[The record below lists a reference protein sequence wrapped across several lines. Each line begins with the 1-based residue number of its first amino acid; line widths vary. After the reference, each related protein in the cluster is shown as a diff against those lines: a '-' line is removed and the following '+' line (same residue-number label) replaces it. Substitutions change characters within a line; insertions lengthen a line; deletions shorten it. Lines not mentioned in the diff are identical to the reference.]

1 MSEKAA
7 EAEISEI
14 AIVDMGPLADGGAA
28 GQKAVAA
35 ALSHALETA
44 GFLILTNHGVP
55 QDLIERTFAEAARF
69 HDQPM
74 GAKHAVLMNEHSNGY
89 MAMNRYNV
97 RTSRVSESSAKPDRN
112 EAFFL
117 KRERSPDDPLVK
129 AGRRFAGPNEWPE
142 NLPGF
147 KETVLEYTGAVEAM
161 TQRLLPALAVSL
173 DLPQD
178 GFRAAF
184 AECMFTFRLSH
195 YPPVPAQEA
204 GQYGIAP
211 HTDASFMTFLPQS
224 GVPGLQIRVG
234 EDKWLDVPYVPNSFV
249 VNAGDTLQRWTNGRY
264 KSTPHRAL
272 PPIGERR
279 YAIPYFLAPH
289 LDTVIDCLPS
299 CQSPDNPPQYP
310 PIAYSDW
317 LAWWYD
323 RNYNS
328 DDQADLAKDHAAA
341 QTNG

>member
-1 MSEKAA
+1 MGENAA
-7 EAEISEI
+7 ELEISEI
-14 AIVDMGPLADGGAA
+14 AVVDMAPLADGGDA
-28 GQKAVAA
+28 GRAIVAG
-35 ALSHALETA
+35 ALQHALETA
-44 GFLILTNHGVP
+44 GFLILTNHGVS
-55 QDLIERTFAEAARF
+55 QELIERAFGEAKRF
-69 HDQPM
+69 HSQPM
-74 GAKHAVLMNEHSNGY
+74 DAKLSVLMNEHSNGY

-97 RTSRVSESSAKPDRN
+97 RTSSVSEESAKPDRN
-112 EAFFL
+112 EAFFM
-117 KRERSPDDPLVK
+117 KRERAPDDPLVL
-129 AGRRFAGPNEWPE
+129 AGRRFAGPNEWPDE
-142 NLPGF
+142 LPGF
-147 KETVLEYTGAVEAM
+147 KETVLEYTNAVEAM
-161 TQRLLPALAVSL
+161 TKRLLPALAVSL
-173 DLPQD
+173 DMPVD
-178 GFRAAF
+178 GFDKAF

-211 HTDASFMTFLPQS
+211 HSDASFMTFLPQS

-234 EDKWLDVPYVPNSFV
+234 EDRWLDVPYVPNSFV

-272 PPIGERR
+272 PPIGQPR

-299 CQSPDNPPQYP
+299 CQGPGSPPQYP

-323 RNYNS
+323 RNYNT
-328 DDQADLAKDHAAA
+328 DDQADLAKERQIEQAI
-341 QTNG
+341 G